1 MTPEQV
7 RDIAENSARIAATDA
22 AEKAVRATLIALGVD
37 VDNLHREQQVWAFAR
52 TMQQGTRRGAIALFT
67 GFLSTL
73 ATLIAG
79 AIWYFFSNRH

>member
-1 MTPEQV
+1 MSPDQV
-7 RDIAENSARIAATDA
+7 REIAENAADKA
-22 AEKAVRATLIALGVD
+22 AEKAVNNMLRALGID
-37 VDNLHREQQVWAFAR
+37 VDKIHEEQQVWAFAR
-52 TMQQGTRRGAIALFT
+52 TMQQGTRRGALALFT